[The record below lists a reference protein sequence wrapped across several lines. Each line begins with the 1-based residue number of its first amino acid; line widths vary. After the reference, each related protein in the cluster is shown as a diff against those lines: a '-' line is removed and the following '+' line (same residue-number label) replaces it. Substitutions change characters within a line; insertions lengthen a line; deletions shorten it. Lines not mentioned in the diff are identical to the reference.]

1 MRLRTSRSI
10 LGLPLVVAILAG
22 CSFVGASEI
31 TVDAT
36 NETDGP
42 MTIQVVEGIGPDAVP
57 YGPPQTLAGG
67 EERSVELAVPGGD
80 WAVTVNGGELLGSL
94 DAGSR
99 RGRLPV
105 TLILSDG
112 GPQWQAPQDWAG
124 IDP

>member
-1 MRLRTSRSI
+1 
-10 LGLPLVVAILAG
+10 
-22 CSFVGASEI
+22 
-31 TVDAT
+31 
-36 NETDGP
+36 
-42 MTIQVVEGIGPDAVP
+42 MTIQAVEGIGPDAVP
-57 YGPPQTLAGG
+57 YGSPQTLAGG

-80 WAVTVNGGELLGSL
+80 WAVTVNGGEQLGSL

-105 TLILSDG
+105 TVILSNS